1 MLRDDP
7 WNTYTYNTAT
17 GRFDFH
23 WYWLECC
30 TDGMVLGPMPD
41 ATVASTGFN
50 VTYEADCANM
60 VGLEQGTRIS
70 MWNPLG
76 PAYNPGG
83 CNGAPLLGNPP
94 SPMYNQHGNRRAA
107 RGQLDPLRR
116 ADVADVHLDLWHPA
130 LGATR
135 ASPRARATPT
145 AARAAR
151 SSSAAGTRPRASA
164 APSATSTR
172 PA

>member
-60 VGLEQGTRIS
+60 VGLAQGTRIH
-70 MWNPLG
+70 MWNPFGAAYADRTATHTCSGSPGSSG
-76 PAYNPGG
+76 PVPFG
-83 CNGAPLLGNPP
+83 PPP
-94 SPMYNQHGNRRAA
+94 SALHPTQ
-107 RGQLDPLRR
+107 PLPGCCSVMVSGR
-116 ADVADVHLDLWHPA
+116 
-130 LGATR
+130 
-135 ASPRARATPT
+135 S
-145 AARAAR
+145 R
-151 SSSAAGTRPRASA
+151 SSRLTPR
-164 APSATSTR
+164 
-172 PA
+172 